1 MEWWI
6 VALILGH
13 LSALFSPILL
23 PTNLVLA
30 VLFITLAL
38 TLTLVRNRKG
48 HFVIKTINGFVMGAG
63 FVMLT
68 ANLHYANYFV
78 TKDKQQLM
86 IKGKVSSVVVKQDNH
101 ASQSFSVIIDEID
114 GMPVERAWY
123 QANIQVRLN
132 WFKPK
137 LLLQQGDELL
147 ATIRVSKAHGY
158 QNTFGFDYN
167 QWLFSKQF
175 QASGNIKTVHSYLSY
190 SNVQSTS
197 LFSNTQQTSTNKL
210 ISATNDLATQ
220 SLILAIGLGNRSL
233 IKTQEFER
241 YNHMGISH
249 LLAISGLHIGIIF
262 LVVKLLIKG
271 LLKALRLSLQYMVVQ
286 VLILSVL
293 WSYIALISFPISATR
308 AALLVTFWIL
318 LNISYTNVNK
328 IKALLFVALFSLLLD
343 PFAILTA
350 AWWLTFSA
358 VLGIVLFIQKYP
370 SKKNLSY
377 QEALRTDGAL
387 TSKIHFLL
395 TQLMNKLVYL
405 VKFQVFITLW
415 MVPVVM
421 FWFGGVSL
429 SGVLTNLIA
438 IPLFSL
444 FIVPAIFI
452 GTVVVMIDNVG
463 VGIDISS
470 YIFFGVDALLNQ
482 LITVFSH
489 YPIFHYWVNI
499 ANGLWF
505 WFLLLIGLLLVS
517 PVYLVTFTQNLRSLK
532 SKFILTGSIILPCIL
547 VLVPIGLSFPTWNSS
562 PKDSSWLARAL
573 QPKLTMYLLDVG
585 QGTSVLF
592 QQGHSAFIYDL
603 GPIYPSGFN
612 ATQSVVQPMLVGVG
626 ITDIRHI
633 VISHN
638 DSDHIGDIKALGKQA
653 NIKDK
658 ILTCTAQSYKWGRTQ
673 IDIIWP
679 NYIAYQ
685 DINDLSKNDT
695 SCVIKL
701 TDELTHLSV
710 LLTGDITVKI
720 ERRLV
725 KMHNQQQ
732 INLKSDLLISAHH
745 GSKYSSTS
753 DFINA
758 VSATKVLHSAGVNN
772 RFGFP
777 TKEVIQR
784 FNASGMTASEVNE
797 INQVNSKQTKI
808 SANNKVN
815 QYSTNQV
822 GMIKVEFD
830 KPWFEIN
837 HSQYKVIETQLN
849 VSGYLN
855 HWQPFWKKQNPFSF
869 TSEIR

>member
-48 HFVIKTINGFVMGAG
+48 HFVIKTINGYVMGAG

-137 LLLQQGDELL
+137 LLLQQRDELL

-249 LLAISGLHIGIIF
+249 LLAISGLHIGIIY

-370 SKKNLSY
+370 SKKLELSRS
-377 QEALRTDGAL
+377 ASNRR
-387 TSKIHFLL
+387 
-395 TQLMNKLVYL
+395 
-405 VKFQVFITLW
+405 
-415 MVPVVM
+415 
-421 FWFGGVSL
+421 
-429 SGVLTNLIA
+429 
-438 IPLFSL
+438 
-444 FIVPAIFI
+444 
-452 GTVVVMIDNVG
+452 GT
-463 VGIDISS
+463 
-470 YIFFGVDALLNQ
+470 
-482 LITVFSH
+482 H
-489 YPIFHYWVNI
+489 
-499 ANGLWF
+499 
-505 WFLLLIGLLLVS
+505 
-517 PVYLVTFTQNLRSLK
+517 
-532 SKFILTGSIILPCIL
+532 
-547 VLVPIGLSFPTWNSS
+547 
-562 PKDSSWLARAL
+562 
-573 QPKLTMYLLDVG
+573 
-585 QGTSVLF
+585 
-592 QQGHSAFIYDL
+592 
-603 GPIYPSGFN
+603 
-612 ATQSVVQPMLVGVG
+612 
-626 ITDIRHI
+626 
-633 VISHN
+633 
-638 DSDHIGDIKALGKQA
+638 
-653 NIKDK
+653 IKD
-658 ILTCTAQSYKWGRTQ
+658 TFFVNA
-673 IDIIWP
+673 ID
-679 NYIAYQ
+679 
-685 DINDLSKNDT
+685 
-695 SCVIKL
+695 
-701 TDELTHLSV
+701 E
-710 LLTGDITVKI
+710 
-720 ERRLV
+720 
-725 KMHNQQQ
+725 
-732 INLKSDLLISAHH
+732 
-745 GSKYSSTS
+745 
-753 DFINA
+753 
-758 VSATKVLHSAGVNN
+758 
-772 RFGFP
+772 
-777 TKEVIQR
+777 
-784 FNASGMTASEVNE
+784 
-797 INQVNSKQTKI
+797 
-808 SANNKVN
+808 
-815 QYSTNQV
+815 
-822 GMIKVEFD
+822 
-830 KPWFEIN
+830 
-837 HSQYKVIETQLN
+837 
-849 VSGYLN
+849 
-855 HWQPFWKKQNPFSF
+855 
-869 TSEIR
+869 